1 LVEPF
6 LSVKHLNF
14 SKGRVV
20 FATVLLAVYTARI
33 QEKQTISGI
42 CDRSDCRNWMF
53 PIINN
58 QSRKED
64 SMKAYRKLWVIS
76 LVIIFIF
83 AFQGSI
89 WAQEENKIN
98 INTATLEELMQLKR
112 IGPKYAQRIID
123 FRDKNGPFEKPEDIM
138 KVSGIGV
145 KTLEANMDRIV
156 VE

>member
-1 LVEPF
+1 
-6 LSVKHLNF
+6 
-14 SKGRVV
+14 
-20 FATVLLAVYTARI
+20 
-33 QEKQTISGI
+33 
-42 CDRSDCRNWMF
+42 
-53 PIINN
+53 
-58 QSRKED
+58 
-64 SMKAYRKLWVIS
+64 MKAYRKLWVIS

-98 INTATLEELMQLKR
+98 INTATLEELIQLKR

-123 FRDKNGPFEKPEDIM
+123 FREKNGPFEKPEDIM